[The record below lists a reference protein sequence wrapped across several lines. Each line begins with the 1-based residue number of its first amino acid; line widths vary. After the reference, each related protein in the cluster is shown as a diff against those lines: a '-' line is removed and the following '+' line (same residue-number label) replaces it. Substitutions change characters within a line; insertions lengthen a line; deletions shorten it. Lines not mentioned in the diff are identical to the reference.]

1 MSPLLTVEDVA
12 RRLQLSRWLVYDLVK
27 AGRLKAVR
35 LTPGRLRFTE
45 AAVRAAEGGQGVG
58 PRPTA
63 AAEVP

>member
-45 AAVRAAEGGQGVG
+45 EAVEEAVRQSEQASPSTSSSG
-58 PRPTA
+58 
-63 AAEVP
+63 